1 MSSSDRPRPG
11 GDPETALP
19 PWKTLARRPLCRVNR
34 FLAVEIHDL
43 ELPDGRRIT
52 DWPWLVMPDYAN
64 VLARTPEGR
73 FLCFRQ
79 RKYAVAGISLA
90 PPGGFLEPNED
101 PLAGAQREL
110 REETGYEAPAWH
122 LVGRSVVDANRG
134 AGTAHLFL
142 ALGAVARHPAQA
154 DDLEQQELLLLNRDE
169 LEQALDRGEFKVLA
183 WAAAVAMGLRYLD
196 RLRPA

>member
-1 MSSSDRPRPG
+1 MSSSERAAPDPG
-11 GDPETALP
+11 PEKTLA

-43 ELPDGRRIT
+43 ELPGGRRIS

-79 RKYAVAGISLA
+79 RKYAVDGISLA
-90 PPGGFLEPNED
+90 PPGGFLEPKED
-101 PLAGAQREL
+101 PLAGVQREL
-110 REETGYEAPAWH
+110 REETGYEAPEWH
-122 LVGRSVVDANRG
+122 PVGRSVVDANRG
-134 AGTAHLFL
+134 AGTAHLFV
-142 ALGAVARHPAQA
+142 ALEAVPRQAAQA
-154 DDLEQQELLLLNRDE
+154 DDLEEQELLLLTRPE

-183 WAAAVAMGLRYLD
+183 WAAAVAMGLRFLD
-196 RLRPA
+196 RRGHR